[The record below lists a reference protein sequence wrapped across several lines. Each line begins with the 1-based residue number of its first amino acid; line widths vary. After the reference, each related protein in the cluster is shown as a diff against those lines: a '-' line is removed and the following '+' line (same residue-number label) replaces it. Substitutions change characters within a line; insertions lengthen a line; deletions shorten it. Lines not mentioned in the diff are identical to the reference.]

1 MKYILISSN
10 SRNSVLTFS
19 KILSNYSIQS
29 KIVSTPRAVSVS
41 CGLCVKT
48 DYRFLKDVINIIH
61 QSKLNGFDGVFLYTR
76 INTTERIE
84 RIY

>member
-1 MKYILISSN
+1 MKYILISFN

-61 QSKLNGFDGVFLYTR
+61 QSKLYGFEGVFL
-76 INTTERIE
+76 
-84 RIY
+84 